1 MQPCQGTKLPQGSIA
16 EIFQF
21 EVGMAAVV
29 LLSFATGI
37 DVVPKPH
44 RTCDFPVISF
54 FYATYYVWMM
64 LGQEHQRD
72 IEARQV
78 MLHVLRTICN
88 TVD

>member
-44 RTCDFPVISF
+44 RTCGFPVISF
-54 FYATYYVWMM
+54 FLCY
-64 LGQEHQRD
+64 
-72 IEARQV
+72 I
-78 MLHVLRTICN
+78 LRLDDAWAGAPT
-88 TVD
+88 